1 MKISPVHQN
10 WGILYWYVKV
20 WLTKSMVCSSIQ
32 VQNEIEL
39 LLVGGPGTK
48 NITSQ
53 HKKILAFGCIKQL
66 LVWNRGMAIVE
77 CIKCVRKYYT
87 LMFVNCDQ
95 RELLDNAQNQATAD
109 LKWSWLAAY
118 CALEF
123 LITIT
128 IAHMILIMHFVHH
141 QRSRFFTWLH
151 NSCPQQLLVLNKVP
165 HETCS
170 YKILFK
176 KTFHNWELQLDRKNT
191 SKKILI
197 YAYLVWTLHT
207 LKTLSFPSPC
217 GCPLLPSPHPPWCTA
232 LWL

>member
-1 MKISPVHQN
+1 M
-10 WGILYWYVKV
+10 
-20 WLTKSMVCSSIQ
+20 C
-32 VQNEIEL
+32 E
-39 LLVGGPGTK
+39 
-48 NITSQ
+48 
-53 HKKILAFGCIKQL
+53 KILHPDVC
-66 LVWNRGMAIVE
+66 
-77 CIKCVRKYYT
+77 
-87 LMFVNCDQ
+87 
-95 RELLDNAQNQATAD
+95 ELWSMWITRQCTKPSNGRLE
-109 LKWSWLAAY
+109 WSWLAAY

-197 YAYLVWTLHT
+197 YAYLVWTLHIAYLEDPELPFSLWVSLVAIT
-207 LKTLSFPSPC
+207 SSSLVYNTVAVVSPIFHVPS
-217 GCPLLPSPHPPWCTA
+217 
-232 LWL
+232 